1 MSVSILLIRE
11 FNKMSNDEK
20 LLKNNHVLI
29 IMLPTVLVIM
39 ISGLSG
45 VCIQHYA
52 YAHSL
57 PMTEIPAANS
67 VVPKGAPLPSKIIVD
82 FSERPSPTVSS
93 LTVINSKNEQVS
105 NGDFKIIGD
114 GAREAMT
121 TLDTSKLTD
130 GLYTVQW
137 ETQSLD
143 DGHIAKGSYVFGI
156 GNVGAVAAAPESS
169 IKNNTYAIQ
178 TKITDVNTKI
188 EINPFYAGFNTFKVT
203 FTDAAGKPY
212 TKVTSAEIVFNNAA
226 ADITNEVANLQKISP
241 GVFSV
246 TGGYI
251 SQPGDWDMALSAQR
265 LQALDLYYEF
275 TAKVTNPI
283 P

>member
-1 MSVSILLIRE
+1 MLNHKKIP
-11 FNKMSNDEK
+11 
-20 LLKNNHVLI
+20 KNNCFIVVLFI
-29 IMLPTVLVIM
+29 IASVM
-39 ISGLSG
+39 IATGIPVGLSTP
-45 VCIQHYA
+45 HYA

-226 ADITNEVANLQKISP
+226 ADITNEVANLQKIRP